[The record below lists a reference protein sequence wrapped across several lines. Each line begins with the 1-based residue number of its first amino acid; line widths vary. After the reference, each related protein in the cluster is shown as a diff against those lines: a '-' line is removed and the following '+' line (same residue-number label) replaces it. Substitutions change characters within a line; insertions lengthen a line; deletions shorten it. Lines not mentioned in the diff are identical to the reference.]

1 MPYAYRKSERLRK
14 NADFVATMKEKRL
27 SIDGLSLFYRQNG
40 SGDFRIGITVSKKLA
55 NAVRRNRLRRQLR
68 ACISSALGTQ
78 TEGYDLVFMARREL
92 VGKDF
97 GQICSAVSR
106 ALQRSRI
113 IGKGSGG
120 GYQ

>member
-14 NADFVATMKEKRL
+14 NSDFVATMKEKRL
-27 SIDGLSLFYRQNG
+27 STDGLSLFYRQNG
-40 SGDFRIGITVSKKLA
+40 SGTFRIGITVSKKLT

-68 ACISSALGTQ
+68 ACISAALTSH
-78 TEGYDLVFMARREL
+78 TAGYDLVFMARQDL

-97 GQICSAVSR
+97 GQICSAVIR

-113 IGKGSGG
+113 ISTGSGG
-120 GYQ
+120 GLQ

>member
-40 SGDFRIGITVSKKLA
+40 SGTFRIGITVSKKLA
-55 NAVRRNRLRRQLR
+55 NAVKRNRLRRQLR
-68 ACISSALGTQ
+68 ACISVALGSHTA
-78 TEGYDLVFMARREL
+78 GYDLVFMARREL

-97 GQICSAVSR
+97 AQICSAVSR
-106 ALQRSRI
+106 ALQRFRI
-113 IGKGSGG
+113 IGKESSGG
-120 GYQ
+120 EK